1 MANVLQYE
9 VQDYER
15 ALDRYNRQLKSYN
28 TALDTYK
35 GAVNAYNQEV
45 AGYNSKVT
53 DYQNSFLR
61 NDSNQPLVYQPSTG
75 MVYAVDTASGQL
87 SQASLPSGKISD
99 YGLTAIPDESRF
111 LSIRQGTPV
120 EAARITGTA
129 YIVAPQSNDEGGGYV
144 NFGPGLQWLHSGHKN
159 NYLAPKS
166 GSYTEP
172 YGAEWR
178 IDSVTTETIPD
189 PYGEHGP
196 TTRTVYNVSKDAS
209 TWQEEPSAFNKEFTD
224 TAPTA
229 PTAPKAPS
237 FSLSDER
244 KLTQGTNSERLA
256 AGERGLINNVIRSR
270 GVK

>member
-1 MANVLQYE
+1 MANILQYE
-9 VQDYER
+9 VEDYQR
-15 ALDRYNRQLKSYN
+15 ALDRYNRSLDSYN
-28 TALDTYK
+28 SAVDTYK

-61 NDSNQPLVYQPSTG
+61 NDSDQPLVYQPSTG

-120 EAARITGTA
+120 EANRITGTA
-129 YIVAPQSNDEGGGYV
+129 YMVAPQDNYEGGGYV
-144 NFGPGLQWLHSGHKN
+144 NFGPGPQWLHSGHRN
-159 NYLAPKS
+159 YYLAPKS
-166 GSYTEP
+166 GSYGEP

-178 IDSVTTETIPD
+178 LDGSKTETVPD
-189 PYGEHGP
+189 PYQEGSP
-196 TTRTVYNVSKDAS
+196 STRTVYLVSKDAS
-209 TWQEEPSAFNKEFTD
+209 TWQEAPPAFNKEFTD

-229 PTAPKAPS
+229 PNAPRTPS

-244 KLTQGTNSERLA
+244 KLAQGTNSERLA